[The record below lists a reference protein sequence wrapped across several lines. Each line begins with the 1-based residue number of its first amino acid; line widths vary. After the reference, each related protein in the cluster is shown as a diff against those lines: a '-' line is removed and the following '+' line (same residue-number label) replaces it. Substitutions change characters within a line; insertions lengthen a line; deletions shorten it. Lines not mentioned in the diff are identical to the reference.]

1 MVKNGVIIQD
11 LSKSAF
17 NLPKF
22 NHRYL
27 GVNSFWTDP
36 LAKINDAEC
45 KSLSEKT
52 YQKQC
57 DDGYIMLEFVSDP
70 QLLFDYITK
79 CKEKNIDIRVLQIE
93 SDYQYET
100 CAYDFPIAKFLGFEF
115 CEIPF
120 DSQVITD
127 FDWYTQFHKYYK
139 NLNEYGL
146 FDTVEAATEFKREY
160 EREWKIGNIGD
171 GEMDTYIGKVSEVDI
186 DAFIDSYTRKNTES
200 IYERSPDVEV
210 VFEFNGTRKRKIYDG
225 FRPVHK
231 LPNGYLTSGL
241 HHYFD
246 VDEINSNESIN
257 GTITFVSPEY
267 YPNCLNVGS
276 VIAIY
281 DFPNIIG
288 HATVTKILNP
298 TLRYN

>member
-36 LAKINDAEC
+36 LAKINDSEC

-70 QLLFDYITK
+70 QLLFDYVTK

-100 CAYDFPIAKFLGFEF
+100 CEYDFPIAKFLGFEF

-120 DSQVITD
+120 DSQIITD
-127 FDWYTQFHKYYK
+127 FDWYTPLHKYYEH
-139 NLNEYGL
+139 LNEYGL
-146 FDTVEAATEFKREY
+146 FDKIEKAIEFEQKY
-160 EREWKIGNIGD
+160 KREWKIGNIGD
-171 GEMDTYIGKVSEVDI
+171 GEMDTYICKVSEIDI
-186 DAFIDSYTRKNTES
+186 DAFIDNYTR
-200 IYERSPDVEV
+200 
-210 VFEFNGTRKRKIYDG
+210 
-225 FRPVHK
+225 
-231 LPNGYLTSGL
+231 
-241 HHYFD
+241 
-246 VDEINSNESIN
+246 
-257 GTITFVSPEY
+257 
-267 YPNCLNVGS
+267 
-276 VIAIY
+276 
-281 DFPNIIG
+281 
-288 HATVTKILNP
+288 
-298 TLRYN
+298 